1 MKYVVI
7 SKKTW
12 SKSFLS
18 LPKSIKYFKEINLDY
33 LEKKNPKIV
42 FFVHYSKI
50 IPKSIFKKF
59 LCIQF
64 HASDLPKF
72 RGGSPIQNQI
82 IKGVKKTKVSCFK
95 VTNKIDKGDICLK
108 KNFYLNGKAEDI
120 YKRLEKISISMIKQI
135 IKKKKI
141 KFVKQQ
147 GKSSYFKRRKKEN
160 SNLNTLY
167 GTKLNQ
173 IFDFIRML
181 DAKGY
186 PNAFLNFKKYKI
198 IFNNAK
204 IRKNEKEVYGKFK
217 IIKK

>member
-1 MKYVVI
+1 
-7 SKKTW
+7 
-12 SKSFLS
+12 
-18 LPKSIKYFKEINLDY
+18 
-33 LEKKNPKIV
+33 
-42 FFVHYSKI
+42 
-50 IPKSIFKKF
+50 
-59 LCIQF
+59 
-64 HASDLPKF
+64 
-72 RGGSPIQNQI
+72 
-82 IKGVKKTKVSCFK
+82 
-95 VTNKIDKGDICLK
+95 
-108 KNFYLNGKAEDI
+108 
-120 YKRLEKISISMIKQI
+120 MIKQI

-204 IRKNEKEVYGKFK
+204 IKKMKKKYMENLKLLKNKKF
-217 IIKK
+217 